1 MKRPRTFKG
10 LMFLLLGTVGIGLAG
25 LGLVGFAHPAHAQLH
40 GNANFWFLN
49 DTGAQIDQIFVSAHS
64 QTSWGDDV
72 LGDKAVLGDGIGVLI
87 TFPSTHTQCSLDF
100 KLVFHDGS
108 TQTYADGFNTC
119 NLHAVIFK
127 DGEATGY

>member
-1 MKRPRTFKG
+1 MKRPQTLRG
-10 LMFLLLGTVGIGLAG
+10 RLFLLLGLVGI
-25 LGLVGFAHPAHAQLH
+25 AHPAHAQH

-87 TFPSTHTQCSLDF
+87 TFPTTHTQCSLDF

-108 TQTYADGFNTC
+108 TQTYTDGFNTC